1 MNLREL
7 QTEPEPEA
15 AVVSKAGGPR
25 SIGSRSLHRAY
36 LQMLLAQKVGSAYVA
51 LSEEELEGHCEGLSW
66 EAVLEVVSSRRQE
79 PEFLK
84 EVLKGAVPHPELRL
98 FFEEVLVAYPEQ
110 DIRLLAAVR
119 SKEHSEKGQEE
130 LTRAIRK
137 LL

>member
-1 MNLREL
+1 
-7 QTEPEPEA
+7 
-15 AVVSKAGGPR
+15 
-25 SIGSRSLHRAY
+25 
-36 LQMLLAQKVGSAYVA
+36 
-51 LSEEELEGHCEGLSW
+51 
-66 EAVLEVVSSRRQE
+66 
-79 PEFLK
+79 
-84 EVLKGAVPHPELRL
+84 VLKGAVGHPEVRL